1 MALKSIE
8 ILKKEMQKGFPF
20 WQIIINNKPTFFN
33 DDITDVDASFLELE
47 DSLSYL
53 DDSFATIKLSNRTKK
68 DKAEGGDIKSDR
80 IFNVRLN
87 NGGIGLHTENKNV
100 SDEHLKTI
108 KENFELKNEL
118 QQKDNQIK
126 SLIDRFDALEE
137 RMLNGVEDDEEE
149 EETSPTDEIIGALKP
164 YIPVLLN
171 KFLGNQM
178 QQPVKN
184 LAGVE
189 EINNTENVETI
200 TDEMEQQK
208 QKAIKAV
215 VKLLKLDNKAGDR
228 LEGLA
233 TLCETKPDTYL
244 MAANMLQSFL

>member
-8 ILKKEMQKGFPF
+8 ILKKEMQKGYPF

-33 DDITDVDASFLELE
+33 DEITDVDASFLELE

-87 NGGIGLHTENKNV
+87 NSGIGSTENKNV

-126 SLIDRFDALEE
+126 SLINRFDALEE
-137 RMLNGVEDDEEE
+137 RVLNGVEDDEDEE
-149 EETSPTDEIIGALKP
+149 VSATDEIIGALKP

-171 KFLGNQM
+171 KFLGSQM

-189 EINNTENVETI
+189 EISNTENVETI

-228 LEGLA
+228 LDGLA